1 MKAINSKPITSS
13 AVKMSNH
20 KLPVPKLATMKR
32 IFFTLC
38 CLSVFLSN
46 AQTNIYESRKFD
58 ALTEDHEL
66 LAIVPFLTH
75 LDLENEISKKELRAR
90 EEKEGYAVQN
100 ALETYFSQRR
110 KRKKFSVEFQ
120 NIKNTNALL
129 AQNNI
134 DYDNIDIHTVKE
146 LSEILGVDGI
156 ISGNLDLNVLLS
168 DGVDTKF
175 NFMDYFLGDADYG
188 RIGIKISDG
197 KTGKLLWKYEK
208 EINKKSGKNTDDL
221 IDRMMKQAARK
232 FPYDRE
238 KRRDRKKGS
247 RR

>member
-1 MKAINSKPITSS
+1 MK
-13 AVKMSNH
+13 H
-20 KLPVPKLATMKR
+20 

-38 CLSVFLSN
+38 LLTAVHATS
-46 AQTNIYESRKFD
+46 QKNIYESQKFD
-58 ALTEDHEL
+58 DLTEEHDV
-66 LAIVPFLTH
+66 LAIIPFLTH
-75 LDLENEISKKELRAR
+75 LDLENEISKEQLKAR

-100 ALETYFSQRR
+100 ALETYFSQR
-110 KRKKFSVEFQ
+110 KKKKKFSVDFQ

-129 AQNNI
+129 VQNNI
-134 DYDNIDIHTVKE
+134 NYENIDVHTIKE

-168 DGVDTKF
+168 NGVETKF
-175 NFMDYFLGDADYG
+175 NFLDYFLGEADYG
-188 RIGIKISDG
+188 RIGVKISDG

-221 IDRMMKQAARK
+221 IDRMMKLAARK

-238 KRRDRKKGS
+238 KRRDRK
-247 RR
+247 RDATD